1 MFDLYEKGFKN
12 YDENKARLS
21 APRQRND
28 AFGGRPDDDDE
39 QKKAYRKKVLSE
51 FEPKSN

>member
-21 APRQRND
+21 VPRQKND
-28 AFGGRPDDDDE
+28 ALGSRPDDDDE
-39 QKKAYRKKVLSE
+39 QKKAYRKKVLAE